1 MKKIIKVSLVALLLL
16 SLTACSAVFD
26 SAISGTVKDKNASST
41 SSTSTG
47 GIADVMVYAYDN
59 EEAWNNKYN
68 SWDGKSEFKDHS
80 VPSARTAQDGSFSI
94 SNLRW
99 MTNSPVYGKDADS
112 KTIYL
117 LAFHK
122 DYGLEKVEGR
132 TIQSDKANNFGI
144 IEMGKVTA
152 TKTLTISL
160 KDIEDNTSTATG
172 SDATISDTTGFSF
185 KYTYADGYKTGSD
198 GKFEDN
204 VTGTISS
211 FTNGKATIVVKY
223 NEDNFSTTDE
233 NNVTT
238 YSVPSVTIYDIQT
251 GSDWELDEA
260 KSNVKNGKK
269 VIEYEGKEYKNT
281 DLKFSNAWKT
291 VTVNLSLID
300 GSSANLDSITDP
312 IYFKWSYNNG
322 EEEKNGN
329 VTTTTGSASINVK
342 YKKNMS
348 EPTLTLSEFDDSDT
362 DDDKWTWTMGET
374 NAAKMS
380 GNLPVNLKDEKNKD
394 KDTITKKIYFR
405 KNYITLPTSGISGH
419 LITKDSINATG
430 GIGNKDKDYGDTL
443 ILKWTEDSKNKE
455 SANTVDTWLE
465 VVASTST
472 SEVINYGYFTGLASN
487 QKIKITYN
495 DSNPDDLTYKGN
507 DVELTLAW
515 KLRNALSYED
525 GNKATITVNSMT
537 TASDLSNIMLYKN

>member
-99 MTNSPVYGKDADS
+99 MTNSPAYGKDADS

-300 GSSANLDSITDP
+300 GSSANLDTITDANFGKRECLFRKMGMP
-312 IYFKWSYNNG
+312 FRNK
-322 EEEKNGN
+322 GN
-329 VTTTTGSASINVK
+329 V
-342 YKKNMS
+342 
-348 EPTLTLSEFDDSDT
+348 DS
-362 DDDKWTWTMGET
+362 
-374 NAAKMS
+374 
-380 GNLPVNLKDEKNKD
+380 
-394 KDTITKKIYFR
+394 
-405 KNYITLPTSGISGH
+405 
-419 LITKDSINATG
+419 
-430 GIGNKDKDYGDTL
+430 
-443 ILKWTEDSKNKE
+443 
-455 SANTVDTWLE
+455 LE
-465 VVASTST
+465 VVRS
-472 SEVINYGYFTGLASN
+472 
-487 QKIKITYN
+487 
-495 DSNPDDLTYKGN
+495 
-507 DVELTLAW
+507 
-515 KLRNALSYED
+515 
-525 GNKATITVNSMT
+525 
-537 TASDLSNIMLYKN
+537 

>member
-1 MKKIIKVSLVALLLL
+1 MKKVIKVSLVALLLL

-41 SSTSTG
+41 SSASTG

-59 EEAWNNKYN
+59 EQAWNNKYN
-68 SWDGKSEFKDHS
+68 SWDGKSEFKDYS

-99 MTNSPVYGKDADS
+99 MTNNPVYGKDADS

-160 KDIEDNTSTATG
+160 KDIEDNTSTAVGTD
-172 SDATISDTTGFSF
+172 STISDTTGFSF

-223 NEDNFSTTDE
+223 NEDNFSTTE
-233 NNVTT
+233 NGVTT

-251 GSDWELDEA
+251 GSDWELETA
-260 KSNVKNGKK
+260 LQNGKK
-269 VIEYEGKEYKNT
+269 VITYDTEKKEYKDT
-281 DLKFSNAWKT
+281 DLKFSNSWKT

-300 GSSANLDSITDP
+300 GSSANQDTITDP
-312 IYFKWSYNNG
+312 IYFKWSYDNG
-322 EEEKNGN
+322 EEVKNGN
-329 VTTTTGSASINVK
+329 YTTTSGSYALSVK
-342 YKKNMS
+342 YKKDL
-348 EPTLTLSEFDDSDT
+348 EDPTLVLSAFDDSDKN
-362 DDDKWTWTMGET
+362 DDKWTWTVDENDAT
-374 NAAKMS
+374 DRLTSSNSEHKE
-380 GNLPVNLKDEKNKD
+380 LKVSLSDD
-394 KDTITKKIYFR
+394 KDSITQKVYFR
-405 KNYITLPTSGISGH
+405 KNYITLPTSGISGY
-419 LITKDSINATG
+419 LISTTG
-430 GIGNKDKDYGDTL
+430 SDVKKASGYGYTDDYGDV
-443 ILKWTEDSKNKE
+443 LKLKNSSDKVI
-455 SANTVDTWLE
+455 SNNNVTTRQQTIPTS
-465 VVASTST
+465 STNSI
-472 SEVINYGYFTGLASN
+472 VNYGYFTGLAGGVKIPVTYSN
-487 QKIKITYN
+487 ESYQGDDIT
-495 DSNPDDLTYKGN
+495 LT
-507 DVELTLAW
+507 VEWTG
-515 KLRNALSYED
+515 RPGTTPTS
-525 GNKATITVNSMT
+525 GSSTITINSMT
-537 TASDLSNIMLYKN
+537 TDFSNFMLYKN

>member
-1 MKKIIKVSLVALLLL
+1 MKKVIKVSLVALLLL

-41 SSTSTG
+41 SSASTG

-59 EEAWNNKYN
+59 EQAWNNKYN
-68 SWDGKSEFKDHS
+68 SWDGKSEFKDYS

-99 MTNSPVYGKDADS
+99 MTNNPVYGKDADS

-160 KDIEDNTSTATG
+160 KDIEDNTSTAVGTD
-172 SDATISDTTGFSF
+172 STISDTTGFSF

-223 NEDNFSTTDE
+223 NEDNFSTTE
-233 NNVTT
+233 NGVTT

-260 KSNVKNGKK
+260 KSNVNGGEK
-269 VIEYEGKEYKNT
+269 VIEYEGKEYKDT
-281 DLKFSNAWKT
+281 DLKFSNSWKT

-300 GSSANLDSITDP
+300 GSSANQDTITDP

-322 EEEKNGN
+322 EEVKNGN
-329 VTTTTGSASINVK
+329 YTTSSGSYTLSVK
-342 YKKNMS
+342 YKKNLGT
-348 EPTLTLSEFDDSDT
+348 PTLVLSAFDDSDKN
-362 DDDKWTWTMGET
+362 DDKWTWTKSET
-374 NAAKMS
+374 DSTNKTDDLVVD
-380 GNLPVNLKDEKNKD
+380 LPDYKNNSDQDD
-394 KDTITKKIYFR
+394 KDTITQKVYFR
-405 KNYITLPTSGISGH
+405 KNYIKLPTSGISGY
-419 LITKDSINATG
+419 LISTSGETAKKASGYGYTD
-430 GIGNKDKDYGDTL
+430 DYGDVL
-443 ILKWTEDSKNKE
+443 ILTNEDGTKIYSSN
-455 SANTVDTWLE
+455 SVTTRQQTVPTS
-465 VVASTST
+465 STS
-472 SEVINYGYFTGLASN
+472 SIVNYGYFTGLAGGVKIPVTYSN
-487 QKIKITYN
+487 GLYQGDDVTLKVKWTKRGTSTSYNSEIT
-495 DSNPDDLTYKGN
+495 
-507 DVELTLAW
+507 
-515 KLRNALSYED
+515 
-525 GNKATITVNSMT
+525 INSMT
-537 TASDLSNIMLYKN
+537 TDFSNFMLYKN

>member
-1 MKKIIKVSLVALLLL
+1 MKKVIKVSLVALLLL

-41 SSTSTG
+41 SSASTG

-59 EEAWNNKYN
+59 EQAWNNKYN
-68 SWDGKSEFKDHS
+68 SWDGKSEFKDYS

-99 MTNSPVYGKDADS
+99 MTNNPVYGKDADS

-160 KDIEDNTSTATG
+160 KDIEDNTSTAVGTD
-172 SDATISDTTGFSF
+172 STISDTTGFSF

-198 GKFEDN
+198 GEFEDN

-223 NEDNFSTTDE
+223 NEDNFSTTE
-233 NNVTT
+233 NGVTT

-251 GSDWELDEA
+251 GSDWELDED
-260 KSNVKNGKK
+260 KSGVENGKK
-269 VIEYEGKEYKNT
+269 VIKYEGKEYKDT
-281 DLKFSNAWKT
+281 DLKFTNAWKT
-291 VTVNLSLID
+291 VTVNLSFID

-312 IYFKWSYNNG
+312 IYFKWEYNNG
-322 EEEKNGN
+322 EELKNGN
-329 VTTTTGSASINVK
+329 VTTTRGSSSATVNVK
-342 YKKNMS
+342 YKKGMS
-348 EPTLTLSEFDDSDT
+348 APTLVLSAFDDSDT
-362 DDDKWTWTMGET
+362 DDDKWTWTESET
-374 NAAKMS
+374 DATKKS
-380 GNLPVNLKDEKNKD
+380 GNLPVDLTKDDQD
-394 KDTITKKIYFR
+394 KDTINKKIYFR
-405 KNYITLPTSGISGH
+405 KNYITLPASGISGH
-419 LITKDSINATG
+419 LITKNSVNTTG
-430 GIGNKDKDYGDTL
+430 GIGDKNNDYGDTL
-443 ILKWTEDSKNKE
+443 SLKWTEDSINKE

-472 SEVINYGYFTGLASN
+472 SQVINYGYFTGLASN
-487 QKIKITYN
+487 QKIKITY
-495 DSNPDDLTYKGN
+495 DDENPNYKGN
-507 DVELTLAW
+507 NVELTLIW
-515 KLRNALSYED
+515 KLRGESNYED
-525 GNKATITVNSMT
+525 ANKVTITVNSMT

>member
-99 MTNSPVYGKDADS
+99 MTNSPAYGKDADS

-198 GKFEDN
+198 GEFEDN

-281 DLKFSNAWKT
+281 DLKFSNSWKT

-300 GSSANLDSITDP
+300 GSSANQDTITDP
-312 IYFKWSYNNG
+312 IYFRWSYNNG

-329 VTTTTGSASINVK
+329 YTTTSGSYALSVK
-342 YKKNMS
+342 YKKDLEN
-348 EPTLTLSEFDDSDT
+348 PTLVLSAFAEDTSDAEK
-362 DDDKWTWTMGET
+362 KWIWTE
-374 NAAKMS
+374 
-380 GNLPVNLKDEKNKD
+380 DEKSASARTVDSTIKVDLPKKGED
-394 KDTITKKIYFR
+394 KDSVTQKVYFR
-405 KNYITLPTSGISGH
+405 KDYIKLPTSGISGY
-419 LITKDSINATG
+419 LISTRGEAAKKASGYGYTD
-430 GIGNKDKDYGDTL
+430 DYGDVL
-443 ILKWTEDSKNKE
+443 ILTNKDGSKIYSSN
-455 SANTVDTWLE
+455 SVTTRQQTVPTS
-465 VVASTST
+465 STS
-472 SEVINYGYFTGLASN
+472 SIVNYGYFTGLASGVKVYFTYGTSY
-487 QKIKITYN
+487 QSEEAKLTIKWTERGTDTTESQDIT
-495 DSNPDDLTYKGN
+495 
-507 DVELTLAW
+507 
-515 KLRNALSYED
+515 
-525 GNKATITVNSMT
+525 INSMT
-537 TASDLSNIMLYKN
+537 TDFSNFMLYKN

>member
-99 MTNSPVYGKDADS
+99 MTNSPAYGKDADS

-300 GSSANLDSITDP
+300 GSSANLDTITDP

-329 VTTTTGSASINVK
+329 YTTSSGSYALSVK
-342 YKKNMS
+342 YKKDL
-348 EPTLTLSEFDDSDT
+348 ETPTLVLSAFEEDTSDT
-362 DDDKWTWTMGET
+362 EKKWVWTQDES
-374 NAAKMS
+374 NATAREDNSTLEIK
-380 GNLPVNLKDEKNKD
+380 LPGKDED
-394 KDTITKKIYFR
+394 KDSITQKVYFR
-405 KNYITLPTSGISGH
+405 KRYITLPASGIGGYLISTSGDVAKKASGYGY
-419 LITKDSINATG
+419 TD
-430 GIGNKDKDYGDTL
+430 DYGDV
-443 ILKWTEDSKNKE
+443 IKLKNEFNEVISNNNVTTRQQ
-455 SANTVDTWLE
+455 TVPTS
-465 VVASTST
+465 STSNI
-472 SEVINYGYFTGLASN
+472 VNYGYFTGLASGKKVYFKYGTSY
-487 QKIKITYN
+487 QSDDKTLTVEWTERGTGTTKSQDIT
-495 DSNPDDLTYKGN
+495 
-507 DVELTLAW
+507 
-515 KLRNALSYED
+515 
-525 GNKATITVNSMT
+525 INSMT
-537 TASDLSNIMLYKN
+537 TDFSNFMLYKN

>member
-80 VPSARTAQDGSFSI
+80 VPSARTAQDGSCSI

-99 MTNSPVYGKDADS
+99 MTNSPAYGKDADS

-198 GKFEDN
+198 GEFEDN

-300 GSSANLDSITDP
+300 GSSANLDTITDP

-329 VTTTTGSASINVK
+329 YTTSSGSYALSVK
-342 YKKNMS
+342 YKKDL
-348 EPTLTLSEFDDSDT
+348 ETPTLVLSAFEEDTSDT
-362 DDDKWTWTMGET
+362 EKKWVWTQDES
-374 NAAKMS
+374 NATAREDNSTLEIK
-380 GNLPVNLKDEKNKD
+380 LPGKDED
-394 KDTITKKIYFR
+394 KDSITQKVYFR
-405 KNYITLPTSGISGH
+405 KRYITLPASGIGGYLISTSGDVAKKASGYGY
-419 LITKDSINATG
+419 TD
-430 GIGNKDKDYGDTL
+430 DYGDV
-443 ILKWTEDSKNKE
+443 IKLKNEFNEVISNNNVTTRQQ
-455 SANTVDTWLE
+455 TVPTS
-465 VVASTST
+465 STSNI
-472 SEVINYGYFTGLASN
+472 VNYGYFTGLASGKKVYFKYGTSY
-487 QKIKITYN
+487 QSDDKTLTVEWTERGTGTTKSQDIT
-495 DSNPDDLTYKGN
+495 
-507 DVELTLAW
+507 
-515 KLRNALSYED
+515 
-525 GNKATITVNSMT
+525 INSMT
-537 TASDLSNIMLYKN
+537 TDFSNFMLYKN

>member
-1 MKKIIKVSLVALLLL
+1 MKKVIKVSLVALLLL

-41 SSTSTG
+41 SSASTG

-59 EEAWNNKYN
+59 EQAWNNKYN
-68 SWDGKSEFKDHS
+68 SWDGKSEFKDYS

-99 MTNSPVYGKDADS
+99 MTNNPVYGKDADS

-160 KDIEDNTSTATG
+160 KDIEDNTSTAVGTD
-172 SDATISDTTGFSF
+172 STISDTTGFSF

-223 NEDNFSTTDE
+223 NEDNFSTTE
-233 NNVTT
+233 NGVTT

-260 KSNVKNGKK
+260 KSNVNGGEK
-269 VIEYEGKEYKNT
+269 VIEYEGKEYKDT
-281 DLKFSNAWKT
+281 DLKFTNAWNT
-291 VTVNLSLID
+291 VTVNLSFID

-322 EEEKNGN
+322 EELKNGN
-329 VTTTTGSASINVK
+329 VTTTRGSSSATVNVK
-342 YKKNMS
+342 YKKGMS
-348 EPTLTLSEFDDSDT
+348 APTLVLSAFDDSDT
-362 DDDKWTWTMGET
+362 DDDKWTWTESET
-374 NAAKMS
+374 DATKKS
-380 GNLPVNLKDEKNKD
+380 GNLPVDLTKDDQD
-394 KDTITKKIYFR
+394 KDTINKKIYFR
-405 KNYITLPTSGISGH
+405 KNYITLPASGISGH
-419 LITKDSINATG
+419 LITKNSVNTTG
-430 GIGNKDKDYGDTL
+430 GIGDKNNDYGDTL
-443 ILKWTEDSKNKE
+443 SLKWTEDSINKE

-472 SEVINYGYFTGLASN
+472 SQVINYGYFTGLASN
-487 QKIKITYN
+487 QKIKITY
-495 DSNPDDLTYKGN
+495 DDENPNYKGN
-507 DVELTLAW
+507 NVELTLIW
-515 KLRNALSYED
+515 KLRGESNYED
-525 GNKATITVNSMT
+525 ANKVTITVNSMT

>member
-99 MTNSPVYGKDADS
+99 MTNSPAYGKDADS

-300 GSSANLDSITDP
+300 GSSANLDTITDP
-312 IYFKWSYNNG
+312 IYFKWSYKNG

-329 VTTTTGSASINVK
+329 YTTSSGSYALSVK
-342 YKKNMS
+342 YKKDL
-348 EPTLTLSEFDDSDT
+348 ETPTLVLSAFEEDTSDT
-362 DDDKWTWTMGET
+362 EKKWIWTQDES
-374 NAAKMS
+374 NATAREDNSTLEIK
-380 GNLPVNLKDEKNKD
+380 LPGKDED
-394 KDTITKKIYFR
+394 KDSITQKVYFR
-405 KNYITLPTSGISGH
+405 KRYITLPASGIGGYLISTSGDVAKKASGYGY
-419 LITKDSINATG
+419 TD
-430 GIGNKDKDYGDTL
+430 DYGDV
-443 ILKWTEDSKNKE
+443 IKLKNEFNEVISNNNVTTRQQ
-455 SANTVDTWLE
+455 TVPTS
-465 VVASTST
+465 STSNI
-472 SEVINYGYFTGLASN
+472 VNYGYFTGLASGKKVYFKYGTSYQSDDKTLTVEWTERGTGTTKSQN
-487 QKIKITYN
+487 IT
-495 DSNPDDLTYKGN
+495 
-507 DVELTLAW
+507 
-515 KLRNALSYED
+515 
-525 GNKATITVNSMT
+525 INSMT
-537 TASDLSNIMLYKN
+537 TDFSNFMLYKN

>member
-99 MTNSPVYGKDADS
+99 MTNSPAYGKDADS

-198 GKFEDN
+198 GEFEDN

-223 NEDNFSTTDE
+223 NEDNFSTTDKK
-233 NNVTT
+233 NKVTT

-300 GSSANLDSITDP
+300 GSSANLDTITDP
-312 IYFKWSYNNG
+312 IYFKWSYKNG

-329 VTTTTGSASINVK
+329 YTTSSGSYALSVK
-342 YKKNMS
+342 YKKDL
-348 EPTLTLSEFDDSDT
+348 ETPTLVLSAFEEDTSDT
-362 DDDKWTWTMGET
+362 EKKWVWTQDES
-374 NAAKMS
+374 NATAREDNSTLEIK
-380 GNLPVNLKDEKNKD
+380 LPGKDED
-394 KDTITKKIYFR
+394 KDSITQKVYFR
-405 KNYITLPTSGISGH
+405 KRYITLPASGIGGYLISTSGDVAKKASGYGY
-419 LITKDSINATG
+419 TD
-430 GIGNKDKDYGDTL
+430 DYGDV
-443 ILKWTEDSKNKE
+443 IKLKNEFNEVISNNNVTTRQQ
-455 SANTVDTWLE
+455 TVPTS
-465 VVASTST
+465 STSNI
-472 SEVINYGYFTGLASN
+472 VNYGYFTGLASGKKVYFKYGTSYQSDDKTLTVEWTERGTGTTKSQN
-487 QKIKITYN
+487 IT
-495 DSNPDDLTYKGN
+495 
-507 DVELTLAW
+507 
-515 KLRNALSYED
+515 
-525 GNKATITVNSMT
+525 INSMT
-537 TASDLSNIMLYKN
+537 TDFSNFMLYKN

>member
-68 SWDGKSEFKDHS
+68 SWISNPKSEFKDYS

-99 MTNSPVYGKDADS
+99 MTNSPAYGKDADS

-223 NEDNFSTTDE
+223 NEDNFSTTDKK
-233 NNVTT
+233 NKFTT

-251 GSDWELDEA
+251 GSDWELETA
-260 KSNVKNGKK
+260 LENGKK
-269 VIEYEGKEYKNT
+269 VITYDTEKKEYKDT
-281 DLKFSNAWKT
+281 DLKFSNSWKT

-300 GSSANLDSITDP
+300 GSSANQDTITDP
-312 IYFKWSYNNG
+312 IYFRWSYNNG

-329 VTTTTGSASINVK
+329 YTTTSGSYALSVK
-342 YKKNMS
+342 YKKDLEN
-348 EPTLTLSEFDDSDT
+348 PTLVLSAFAEDTSDAEK
-362 DDDKWTWTMGET
+362 KWIWTE
-374 NAAKMS
+374 
-380 GNLPVNLKDEKNKD
+380 DEKSASARTVDSTIKVDLPKKGED
-394 KDTITKKIYFR
+394 KDSVTQKVYFR
-405 KNYITLPTSGISGH
+405 KDYIKLPTSGISGY
-419 LITKDSINATG
+419 LISTRGEAAKKASGYGYTD
-430 GIGNKDKDYGDTL
+430 DYGDVL
-443 ILKWTEDSKNKE
+443 ILTNKDGSKIYSSN
-455 SANTVDTWLE
+455 SVTTRQQTVPTS
-465 VVASTST
+465 STS
-472 SEVINYGYFTGLASN
+472 SIVNYGYFTGLASGVKVYFTYGTSY
-487 QKIKITYN
+487 QSEEAKLTIKWTERGTDTTESQDIT
-495 DSNPDDLTYKGN
+495 
-507 DVELTLAW
+507 
-515 KLRNALSYED
+515 
-525 GNKATITVNSMT
+525 INSMT
-537 TASDLSNIMLYKN
+537 TDFSNFMLYKN

>member
-99 MTNSPVYGKDADS
+99 MTNSPAYGKDADS

-300 GSSANLDSITDP
+300 GSSANLDTITDP

-329 VTTTTGSASINVK
+329 YTTSSGSYALSVK
-342 YKKNMS
+342 YKKDL
-348 EPTLTLSEFDDSDT
+348 ETPTLVLSAFEEDTSDT
-362 DDDKWTWTMGET
+362 EKKWVWTQDES
-374 NAAKMS
+374 NATAREDNSTLEIK
-380 GNLPVNLKDEKNKD
+380 LPGKDED
-394 KDTITKKIYFR
+394 KDSITQKVYFR
-405 KNYITLPTSGISGH
+405 KRYITLPASGIGGYLISTSGDVAKKASGYGY
-419 LITKDSINATG
+419 TD
-430 GIGNKDKDYGDTL
+430 DYGDV
-443 ILKWTEDSKNKE
+443 IKLKNEFNEVISNNNVTTRQQ
-455 SANTVDTWLE
+455 TVPTS
-465 VVASTST
+465 STSNI
-472 SEVINYGYFTGLASN
+472 VNYGYFTGLASGKKVYFKYGTSYQSN
-487 QKIKITYN
+487 DKTLTVEWTERGTGTTKSQDIT
-495 DSNPDDLTYKGN
+495 
-507 DVELTLAW
+507 
-515 KLRNALSYED
+515 
-525 GNKATITVNSMT
+525 INSMT
-537 TASDLSNIMLYKN
+537 TDFSNFMLYKN

>member
-68 SWDGKSEFKDHS
+68 SWDGKSEFEDHS
-80 VPSARTAQDGSFSI
+80 VPSARTTQDGSFSI

-99 MTNSPVYGKDADS
+99 MTNSPAYGKDADS

-144 IEMGKVTA
+144 IEMEKVTA

-211 FTNGKATIVVKY
+211 FTNGKATITVKY
-223 NEDNFSTTDE
+223 NEKNFSTTDE

-251 GSDWELDEA
+251 GSDWELETA
-260 KSNVKNGKK
+260 LENGKK
-269 VIEYEGKEYKNT
+269 VITYDTEKKEYKDT
-281 DLKFSNAWKT
+281 DLKFSNSWKT
-291 VTVNLSLID
+291 VTVDLSLID
-300 GSSANLDSITDP
+300 GSSANQDAIQDKIS
-312 IYFKWSYNNG
+312 FNWSYNDG
-322 EEEKNGN
+322 EEDKNGSV
-329 VTTTTGSASINVK
+329 VTSTGSATVNVK
-342 YKKNMS
+342 YKK
-348 EPTLTLSEFDDSDT
+348 EKYLTETPVLKLEAFEEDTSDT
-362 DDDKWTWTMGET
+362 DKKWTWTEGEN
-374 NAAKMS
+374 NATPRTERNN
-380 GNLPVNLKDEKNKD
+380 NLTLEVKLPGKDED
-394 KDTITKKIYFR
+394 KDSITQKVYFR
-405 KNYITLPTSGISGH
+405 KNYIKLTSGISGY
-419 LITKDSINATG
+419 LIKTTATNISTKSDGYGYT
-430 GIGNKDKDYGDTL
+430 DDYGDVLTL
-443 ILKWTEDSKNKE
+443 KDSSDNTISHTNRTTEQQPIQTS
-455 SANTVDTWLE
+455 
-465 VVASTST
+465 STSR
-472 SEVINYGYFTGLASN
+472 IMNYGHFTDLGTGAKIYFT
-487 QKIKITYN
+487 YE
-495 DSNPDDLTYKGN
+495 SNPTSYQSDTVTLK
-507 DVELTLAW
+507 VEWTGRPGTTPA
-515 KLRNALSYED
+515 S
-525 GNKATITVNSMT
+525 GSSTITINSMT
-537 TASDLSNIMLYKN
+537 TDFSSFMLYKN

>member
-99 MTNSPVYGKDADS
+99 MTNSPAYGKDADS

-300 GSSANLDSITDP
+300 GSSANLDTITDP
-312 IYFKWSYNNG
+312 IYFKWSYKNG

-329 VTTTTGSASINVK
+329 YTTSSGSYALSVK
-342 YKKNMS
+342 YKKDL
-348 EPTLTLSEFDDSDT
+348 ETPTLVLSAFEEDTSDT
-362 DDDKWTWTMGET
+362 EKKWVWTQDES
-374 NAAKMS
+374 NATAREDNSTLEIK
-380 GNLPVNLKDEKNKD
+380 LPGKDED
-394 KDTITKKIYFR
+394 KDSITQKVYFR
-405 KNYITLPTSGISGH
+405 KRYITLPASGIGGYLISTSGDVAKKASGYGY
-419 LITKDSINATG
+419 TD
-430 GIGNKDKDYGDTL
+430 DYGDV
-443 ILKWTEDSKNKE
+443 IKLKNEFNEVISNNNVTTRQQ
-455 SANTVDTWLE
+455 TVPTS
-465 VVASTST
+465 STSNI
-472 SEVINYGYFTGLASN
+472 VNYGYFTGLASGKKVYFKYGTSY
-487 QKIKITYN
+487 QSDDKTLTVEWTERGTGTTKSQDIT
-495 DSNPDDLTYKGN
+495 
-507 DVELTLAW
+507 
-515 KLRNALSYED
+515 
-525 GNKATITVNSMT
+525 INSMT
-537 TASDLSNIMLYKN
+537 TDFSNFMLYKN

>member
-26 SAISGTVKDKNASST
+26 SAISGTVKDKNVSST
-41 SSTSTG
+41 SSQSTG

-68 SWDGKSEFKDHS
+68 SWDGKSEFEDHS
-80 VPSARTAQDGSFSI
+80 VPSARTTQDGSFSI

-99 MTNSPVYGKDADS
+99 MTNSPAYGKDADS

-144 IEMGKVTA
+144 IEMEKVTA

-172 SDATISDTTGFSF
+172 SDATITDTTGFSF

-211 FTNGKATIVVKY
+211 FTNGKATITVKY
-223 NEDNFSTTDE
+223 NEKNFSTTDE

-251 GSDWELDEA
+251 GSDWELETA
-260 KSNVKNGKK
+260 LENGKK
-269 VIEYEGKEYKNT
+269 VITYDTEKKEYKDT
-281 DLKFSNAWKT
+281 DLKFSNSWKT

-300 GSSANLDSITDP
+300 GSSANLDTITDP
-312 IYFKWSYNNG
+312 IYFKWTYHNG
-322 EEEKNGN
+322 EEVKNGN
-329 VTTTTGSASINVK
+329 YTTSSGSYALSVK
-342 YKKNMS
+342 YKKDL
-348 EPTLTLSEFDDSDT
+348 ETPTLVLSAFEEDTSDT
-362 DDDKWTWTMGET
+362 EKKWIWTQDESHAT
-374 NAAKMS
+374 AREDNSTLEIK
-380 GNLPVNLKDEKNKD
+380 LPGKDED
-394 KDTITKKIYFR
+394 KDSITQKVYFR
-405 KNYITLPTSGISGH
+405 KRYITLPASGIGGYLISTSGNDAKKASGYGY
-419 LITKDSINATG
+419 TD
-430 GIGNKDKDYGDTL
+430 DYGDV
-443 ILKWTEDSKNKE
+443 IKLKNEFDDVISNNNVTTRQQ
-455 SANTVDTWLE
+455 TVPTS
-465 VVASTST
+465 STSNI
-472 SEVINYGYFTGLASN
+472 VNYGYFTGLASGKKVYFKYGTSYQSDDKTLTVEWTERGTSTTN
-487 QKIKITYN
+487 SQAIT
-495 DSNPDDLTYKGN
+495 
-507 DVELTLAW
+507 
-515 KLRNALSYED
+515 
-525 GNKATITVNSMT
+525 INSMT
-537 TASDLSNIMLYKN
+537 TDFSNFMLYKN

>member
-68 SWDGKSEFKDHS
+68 SWISNPKSEFKDYS

-99 MTNSPVYGKDADS
+99 MTNSPAYGKDADS

-223 NEDNFSTTDE
+223 NEDNFSTTDKK
-233 NNVTT
+233 NKVTT

-251 GSDWELDEA
+251 GSDWELETA
-260 KSNVKNGKK
+260 LENGKK
-269 VIEYEGKEYKNT
+269 VITYDTEKKEYKDT
-281 DLKFSNAWKT
+281 DLKFSNSWKT

-300 GSSANLDSITDP
+300 GSSANQDTITDP
-312 IYFKWSYNNG
+312 IYFRWSYNNG

-329 VTTTTGSASINVK
+329 YTTTSGSYALSVK
-342 YKKNMS
+342 YKKDLEN
-348 EPTLTLSEFDDSDT
+348 PTLVLSAFAEDTSDAEK
-362 DDDKWTWTMGET
+362 KWIWTE
-374 NAAKMS
+374 
-380 GNLPVNLKDEKNKD
+380 DEKSASARTVDSTIKVDLPKKGED
-394 KDTITKKIYFR
+394 KDSVTQKVYFR
-405 KNYITLPTSGISGH
+405 KDYIKLPTSGISGY
-419 LITKDSINATG
+419 LISTRGEAAKKASGYGYTD
-430 GIGNKDKDYGDTL
+430 DYGDVL
-443 ILKWTEDSKNKE
+443 ILTNKDGSKIYSSN
-455 SANTVDTWLE
+455 SVTTRQQTVPTS
-465 VVASTST
+465 STS
-472 SEVINYGYFTGLASN
+472 SIVNYGYFTGLASGVKVYFTYGTSY
-487 QKIKITYN
+487 QSEEAKLTIKWTERGTDTTESQDIT
-495 DSNPDDLTYKGN
+495 
-507 DVELTLAW
+507 
-515 KLRNALSYED
+515 
-525 GNKATITVNSMT
+525 INSMT
-537 TASDLSNIMLYKN
+537 TDFSNFMLYKN

>member
-99 MTNSPVYGKDADS
+99 MTNSPAYGKDADS

-198 GKFEDN
+198 GEFEDN

-223 NEDNFSTTDE
+223 NEDNFSTTDKK
-233 NNVTT
+233 NKVTT

-251 GSDWELDEA
+251 GSDWELETA
-260 KSNVKNGKK
+260 LENGKK
-269 VIEYEGKEYKNT
+269 VITYDTEKKEYKDT

-300 GSSANLDSITDP
+300 GSSANLDTITDP
-312 IYFKWSYNNG
+312 IYFKWSYKNG

-329 VTTTTGSASINVK
+329 YTTSSGSYALSVK
-342 YKKNMS
+342 YKKDL
-348 EPTLTLSEFDDSDT
+348 ETPTLVLSAFEEDTSDT
-362 DDDKWTWTMGET
+362 EKKWVWTQDES
-374 NAAKMS
+374 NATAREDNSTLEIK
-380 GNLPVNLKDEKNKD
+380 LPGKDED
-394 KDTITKKIYFR
+394 KDSITQKVYFR
-405 KNYITLPTSGISGH
+405 KRYITLPASGIGGYLISTSGDVAKKASGYGY
-419 LITKDSINATG
+419 TD
-430 GIGNKDKDYGDTL
+430 DYGDV
-443 ILKWTEDSKNKE
+443 IKLKNEFNEVISNNNVTTRQQ
-455 SANTVDTWLE
+455 TVPTS
-465 VVASTST
+465 STSNI
-472 SEVINYGYFTGLASN
+472 VNYGYFTGLASGKKVYFKYGTSY
-487 QKIKITYN
+487 QSDDKTLTVEWTERGTGTTKSQDIT
-495 DSNPDDLTYKGN
+495 
-507 DVELTLAW
+507 
-515 KLRNALSYED
+515 
-525 GNKATITVNSMT
+525 INSMT
-537 TASDLSNIMLYKN
+537 TDFSNFMLYKN

>member
-99 MTNSPVYGKDADS
+99 MTNSPAYGKDADS

-300 GSSANLDSITDP
+300 GSSANLDTITDP
-312 IYFKWSYNNG
+312 IYFKWSYKNG

-329 VTTTTGSASINVK
+329 YTTSSGSYALSVK
-342 YKKNMS
+342 YKKDL
-348 EPTLTLSEFDDSDT
+348 ETPTLVLSAFEEDTSDT
-362 DDDKWTWTMGET
+362 EKKWVWTQDES
-374 NAAKMS
+374 NATAREDNSTLEIK
-380 GNLPVNLKDEKNKD
+380 LPGKDED
-394 KDTITKKIYFR
+394 KDSITQKVYFR
-405 KNYITLPTSGISGH
+405 KRYITLPASGIGGYLISTSGDVAKKASGYGY
-419 LITKDSINATG
+419 TD
-430 GIGNKDKDYGDTL
+430 DYGDV
-443 ILKWTEDSKNKE
+443 IKLKNEFNEVISNNNVTTRQQ
-455 SANTVDTWLE
+455 TVPTS
-465 VVASTST
+465 STSNI
-472 SEVINYGYFTGLASN
+472 VNYGYFTGLASGKKVYFKYGTSYQSDDKTLTVEWTERGTGTTKSQN
-487 QKIKITYN
+487 IT
-495 DSNPDDLTYKGN
+495 
-507 DVELTLAW
+507 
-515 KLRNALSYED
+515 
-525 GNKATITVNSMT
+525 INSMT
-537 TASDLSNIMLYKN
+537 TDFSNFMLYKN